1 MGFIDQIKYYLHQQL
16 NMKNSHN
23 LRESVF
29 PIFIVGSPRS
39 GTSILALAI
48 QSTMKIPYYNEGH
61 FLPLINYVVS
71 AIDNYYES
79 KSDSIEVKSRAISH
93 INRDELIDEV
103 QNLFFHKYNSLYQ
116 SNIWLDKTPGIEMI
130 DSVPVIAKT
139 WPNAKFIFAKRRGIE
154 NINSRMRKFPDK
166 PFEMHCK
173 IWSACMKSWLE
184 VKSSVV
190 NSSIE
195 IEQRDIENN
204 PKIVSKR
211 ICDFLNIGEDSM
223 ELIYDIFTSKRPEST
238 SVSRSVDIELNN
250 TGWTTEQIKIYRDYC
265 SDISKKF
272 GYSETVDYYL

>member
-1 MGFIDQIKYYLHQQL
+1 MNK
-16 NMKNSHN
+16 SHN
-23 LRESVF
+23 LRDSEF
-29 PIFIVGSPRS
+29 PIFIIGSPRS

-48 QSTMKIPYYNEGH
+48 RSAMKIPFYAEGH
-61 FLPLINYVVS
+61 FLPVIDYVVS

-79 KSDSIEVKSRAISH
+79 KSSSIEVKSRAISH
-93 INRDELIDEV
+93 IKRDELINEI
-103 QNLFFHKYNSLYQ
+103 QNLFYNIYNSLYQ

-130 DSVPVIAKT
+130 DSVPIIVKT

-154 NINSRMRKFPDK
+154 NINSRIRKFPNK
-166 PFEMHCK
+166 PFELHCK
-173 IWSACMKSWLE
+173 LWSACMKSWLE

-204 PKIVSKR
+204 PKMISKR
-211 ICDFLNIGEDSM
+211 ICDFLNIGEESV

-238 SVSRSVDIELNN
+238 SVSTSVDVELNN
-250 TGWTTEQIKIYRDYC
+250 TGWTAEQIKIYRDCC

-272 GYSETVDYYL
+272 GYSETADYYL